1 MRGFARVW
9 GEGAYWNQMTTQRRH
24 LASSPFKPEVVPPV
38 EQYAV
43 DDDVCHDLY
52 GLGKVV
58 SVEAHA
64 VTVNFRDRT
73 VRITSPFAKLE
84 KL

>member
-1 MRGFARVW
+1 M
-9 GEGAYWNQMTTQRRH
+9 
-24 LASSPFKPEVVPPV
+24 VPPV